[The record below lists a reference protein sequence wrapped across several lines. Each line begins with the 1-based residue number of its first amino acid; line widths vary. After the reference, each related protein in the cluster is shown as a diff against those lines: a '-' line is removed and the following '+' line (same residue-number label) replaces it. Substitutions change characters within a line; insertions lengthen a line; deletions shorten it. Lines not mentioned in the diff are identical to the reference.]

1 MAIFSVIDFTVN
13 FGTEEAGKL
22 DCSSSI
28 LVFHS
33 YYKEN
38 LQITYI
44 LFVVCFLLGNS
55 PASEFYMSMFQNT
68 QSVPSS

>member
-13 FGTEEAGKL
+13 FGAEEAGKL

-33 YYKEN
+33 YYREN
-38 LQITYI
+38 LQITYN
-44 LFVVCFLLGNS
+44 LFAFKI
-55 PASEFYMSMFQNT
+55 
-68 QSVPSS
+68 